1 VGRLFWKFFFSILL
15 AQVAATAAIG
25 GAVWLKARAV
35 AEARPSDIETGPP
48 AEMSIESAAATLA
61 FGGTG
66 GLRQLLEN
74 MPRHR
79 VYAVG
84 DDGKELLGRITSP
97 NMLSEAQ
104 KMLASPDPRGVRQVT
119 APDGQRY
126 LLFLPSR
133 RHQGGLDAPDSR
145 TLLAGSGIP
154 GLDPRA
160 FRRQEARPPLPPP
173 HGAPGHPYDAGHAS
187 AVGAVAPNAPELPS
201 RTDARDSGSGP
212 VGDARLEAGTGRRP
226 GTGAQSVGHAGR
238 GPRADVRSGT
248 DAGAGHSGGA
258 ASGAGVGAGPGQG
271 PGPGPGVGPGP
282 EPGRGEP
289 GGPPPRFRP
298 LTPFVPIGAAVL
310 ASLLFAALLAW
321 YFARPIR
328 ELRQAFDAAASG
340 DLAPRFTAKPRAGGD
355 ELTTLGRDFDRMTGR
370 LRALLDGQKNLLHDV
385 SHELRSPLARLQ
397 AAIGLAHQQ
406 PEKTAAS
413 MERIERESVRMDKLV
428 GELLTLSRLEAGAFD
443 APKQEFSIGELLDDI
458 LQDAKFEAAT
468 NGREVQ
474 FSSTADAQVNGQPE
488 LLARAI
494 ENVVRNAIK
503 HSPAGGKVEVE
514 TALDAR
520 FIRIRVMD
528 NGPGVAQEDLGKI
541 FQPFYRSSNT
551 EKDVDGHGLGLAIA
565 QQVVQQHGGRIAA
578 ANRTGGGLCVELSL
592 PLTSG

>member
-1 VGRLFWKFFFSILL
+1 MGRLFWKFFFSILL

-25 GAVWLKARAV
+25 GAVWLKARAA

-61 FGGTG
+61 FGGTD

-84 DDGKELLGRITSP
+84 DDGKELLGRIASP
-97 NMLSEAQ
+97 HMLSEAQ
-104 KMLASPDPRGVRQVT
+104 KMLAGPDPRGVRQVT
-119 APDGQRY
+119 APNGQRF

-133 RHQGGLDAPDSR
+133 RHQGVLDAPDSR
-145 TLLAGSGIP
+145 ALLAGSGIP

-160 FRRQEARPPLPPP
+160 FRRQEGFPAAPPP
-173 HGAPGHPYDAGHAS
+173 AGPAD
-187 AVGAVAPNAPELPS
+187 
-201 RTDARDSGSGP
+201 T
-212 VGDARLEAGTGRRP
+212 GDASHARRM
-226 GTGAQSVGHAGR
+226 
-238 GPRADVRSGT
+238 
-248 DAGAGHSGGA
+248 GA
-258 ASGAGVGAGPGQG
+258 A
-271 PGPGPGVGPGP
+271 PGPG
-282 EPGRGEP
+282 PGRGEP

-298 LTPFVPIGAAVL
+298 LTPFIPIGAAVL

-328 ELRQAFDAAASG
+328 ALRQAFDAAASG

-406 PEKTAAS
+406 PEKAAAS

-428 GELLTLSRLEAGAFD
+428 GELLTLSRLEAGAMD
-443 APKQEFSIGELLDDI
+443 APSQDFSIGELLDDI
-458 LQDAKFEAAT
+458 VLDAQFEAASK
-468 NGREVQ
+468 GREVV
-474 FSSTADAQVNGQPE
+474 FNSTADAQLNGQPE

-503 HSPAGGKVEVE
+503 HSPAGGTVEVE
-514 TALDAR
+514 AALDASA
-520 FIRIRVMD
+520 IRIRVMD
-528 NGPGVAQEDLGKI
+528 SGPGVAQEDLGRI

-578 ANRTGGGLCVELSL
+578 ANRSGGGLCVELSL
-592 PLTSG
+592 PLVNS

>member
-1 VGRLFWKFFFSILL
+1 MGRLFWKFFFSILL
-15 AQVAATAAIG
+15 AQVAATAGIG
-25 GAVWLKARAV
+25 GAVWLKQRAA
-35 AEARPSDIETGPP
+35 AEARPSDLEIGPP
-48 AEMSIESAAATLA
+48 AEIAIESAAATLA
-61 FGGTG
+61 FGGTD

-97 NMLSEAQ
+97 AMLSEAQ
-104 KMLASPDPRGVRQVT
+104 KMLASADPRGVRLVT
-119 APDGQRY
+119 GPSGQRY

-133 RHQGGLDAPDSR
+133 RHTGGLDAPDSR
-145 TLLAGSGIP
+145 SLLAGSGIP

-160 FRRQEARPPLPPP
+160 FRRDDFKRPVAPPP
-173 HGAPGHPYDAGHAS
+173 DGDGPGSYGRLTRAPGASAAAAPAAGAPGT
-187 AVGAVAPNAPELPS
+187 APA
-201 RTDARDSGSGP
+201 
-212 VGDARLEAGTGRRP
+212 
-226 GTGAQSVGHAGR
+226 
-238 GPRADVRSGT
+238 
-248 DAGAGHSGGA
+248 
-258 ASGAGVGAGPGQG
+258 AGPFAG
-271 PGPGPGVGPGP
+271 PGPGPGPG
-282 EPGRGEP
+282 PGRGEP
-289 GGPPPRFRP
+289 GGPPPRFHP

-328 ELRQAFDAAASG
+328 ALRQAFDAASSG
-340 DLAPRFTAKPRAGGD
+340 DLAPRFTGQQRRGAD

-406 PEKTAAS
+406 PEKAAAS

-428 GELLTLSRLEAGAFD
+428 GELLTLSRLEAGAID
-443 APKQEFSIGELLDDI
+443 APQQEFSIGELLDDI
-458 LQDAKFEAAT
+458 MQDARFEAAT
-468 NGREVQ
+468 NDRQMAFTSG
-474 FSSTADAQVNGQPE
+474 ADAKLTGQPE

-503 HSPAGGKVEVE
+503 HSPAGGMVEVE
-514 TALDAR
+514 TALDPR

-528 NGPGVAQEDLGKI
+528 SGPGVEQEDLGKI
-541 FQPFYRSSNT
+541 FQPFYRSSST
-551 EKDVDGHGLGLAIA
+551 AKDVDGHGLGLAIA

-578 ANRTGGGLCVELSL
+578 ANRAGGGLCVELAL
-592 PLTSG
+592 PLNGN

>member
-1 VGRLFWKFFFSILL
+1 MGRLFWKFFFSILL

-25 GAVWLKARAV
+25 GAVWLKARAA

-61 FGGTG
+61 FGGTD

-84 DDGKELLGRITSP
+84 DDGKELLGRITTPS
-97 NMLSEAQ
+97 MLSEAQ

-133 RHQGGLDAPDSR
+133 RHQGALDAPDSR

-160 FRRQEARPPLPPP
+160 FRRQDSRRPSGPPP
-173 HGAPGHPYDAGHAS
+173 EGPRNARAPAETQHPEPPPGAEPGPW
-187 AVGAVAPNAPELPS
+187 
-201 RTDARDSGSGP
+201 
-212 VGDARLEAGTGRRP
+212 P
-226 GTGAQSVGHAGR
+226 GTGAGLVAGQ
-238 GPRADVRSGT
+238 GPVPATGP
-248 DAGAGHSGGA
+248 
-258 ASGAGVGAGPGQG
+258 GAGPGA
-271 PGPGPGVGPGP
+271 
-282 EPGRGEP
+282 EPGRGDP

-298 LTPFVPIGAAVL
+298 LTPFIPIGAAVL

-328 ELRQAFDAAASG
+328 ALRQAFDAAASG
-340 DLAPRFTAKPRAGGD
+340 DLSPRFTAKPRAGGD
-355 ELTTLGRDFDRMTGR
+355 ELTTLGRDFDRMTSR
-370 LRALLDGQKNLLHDV
+370 LRSLLDGQKNLLHDV

-406 PEKTAAS
+406 PEKAAAS

-458 LQDAKFEAAT
+458 LQDAQFEAAS
-468 NGREVQ
+468 NGRAVQ
-474 FSSTADAQVNGQPE
+474 FSSTADAQLTGQPE

-528 NGPGVAQEDLGKI
+528 SGPGVAQEDLGKI

-578 ANRTGGGLCVELSL
+578 ANRSGGGLCVELSL
-592 PLTSG
+592 PLLNA

>member
-25 GAVWLKARAV
+25 GAVWLKARAS
-35 AEARPSDIETGPP
+35 AEARPADLETGPP
-48 AEMSIESAAATLA
+48 AELAIESAAATLA
-61 FGGTG
+61 FGGTD

-79 VYAVG
+79 VYAIG
-84 DDGKELLGRITSP
+84 DDGKELLGRIATP
-97 NMLSEAQ
+97 GMLSEAH
-104 KMLASPDPRGVRQVT
+104 KVLASADPRGVRTVT
-119 APDGQRY
+119 SSDGQRY
-126 LLFLPSR
+126 MLFLPSR
-133 RHQGGLDAPDSR
+133 RHLGELEAPDSR
-145 TLLAGSGIP
+145 ALLAGSGIP

-160 FRRQEARPPLPPP
+160 YRHPEFRRPPP
-173 HGAPGHPYDAGHAS
+173 PASPADTRREAVPSAGA
-187 AVGAVAPNAPELPS
+187 AVDPQRLAP
-201 RTDARDSGSGP
+201 
-212 VGDARLEAGTGRRP
+212 
-226 GTGAQSVGHAGR
+226 
-238 GPRADVRSGT
+238 PRASTTPGPQRLDT
-248 DAGAGHSGGA
+248 PP
-258 ASGAGVGAGPGQG
+258 AGPESAAG
-271 PGPGPGVGPGP
+271 PGPG
-282 EPGRGEP
+282 PGRGEP

-298 LTPFVPIGAAVL
+298 LTPFIPIGAAVL

-328 ELRQAFDAAASG
+328 ALRQAFDAAASG
-340 DLAPRFTAKPRAGGD
+340 DLAPRFPAKPRAGGD
-355 ELTTLGRDFDRMTGR
+355 ELTTLGRDFDRMTAR

-406 PEKTAAS
+406 PDKAAAS

-443 APKQEFSIGELLDDI
+443 APKQEFSIGELLDEI
-458 LQDAKFEAAT
+458 LHDAQFEAAS
-468 NGREVQ
+468 NGREV
-474 FSSTADAQVNGQPE
+474 SYTGNADAQFTGQPE

-503 HSPAGGKVEVE
+503 HSPPGGKVEVE
-514 TALDAR
+514 STCDAR

-528 NGPGVAQEDLGKI
+528 SGPGVAQEDLGKI
-541 FQPFYRSSNT
+541 FQPFYRGIST

-565 QQVVQQHGGRIAA
+565 QQVVQQHEGRIAA
-578 ANRTGGGLCVELSL
+578 ANRAGGGLCVELSL
-592 PLTSG
+592 PLAGA

>member
-25 GAVWLKARAV
+25 GAVWLKARAA
-35 AEARPSDIETGPP
+35 AEARPSDLETGPP
-48 AEMSIESAAATLA
+48 ADMAIESAAATLA
-61 FGGTG
+61 FGGTD

-84 DDGKELLGRITSP
+84 EDGKELLGRITTP
-97 NMLSEAQ
+97 GMLTEAQ
-104 KMLASPDPRGVRQVT
+104 KMLSSADPHGVRNVT
-119 APDGQRY
+119 SPNGQRY
-126 LLFLPSR
+126 MLFLPSR
-133 RHQGGLDAPDSR
+133 RHLGELEGPDSR
-145 TLLAGSGIP
+145 ALLAGSGIP

-160 FRRQEARPPLPPP
+160 FRRQDFHRPPPSGGMPAGPVRDASNTPGAHGPVPVPATKEHQADGQRPAEPPP
-173 HGAPGHPYDAGHAS
+173 AGSPAI
-187 AVGAVAPNAPELPS
+187 GTPPE
-201 RTDARDSGSGP
+201 A
-212 VGDARLEAGTGRRP
+212 
-226 GTGAQSVGHAGR
+226 
-238 GPRADVRSGT
+238 
-248 DAGAGHSGGA
+248 
-258 ASGAGVGAGPGQG
+258 G
-271 PGPGPGVGPGP
+271 PGPGPGPG
-282 EPGRGEP
+282 PGRGEG

-298 LTPFVPIGAAVL
+298 LTPFIPIGAAVL

-328 ELRQAFDAAASG
+328 ELRQAFDAAAGG
-340 DLAPRFTAKPRAGGD
+340 DLAPRFNAQPRADGD
-355 ELTTLGRDFDRMTGR
+355 ELSTLGRDFDRMTAR

-406 PEKTAAS
+406 PEKIPAS

-443 APKQEFSIGELLDDI
+443 APKQEFSLGELLDDI

-468 NGREVQ
+468 NGREVA
-474 FSSTADAQVNGQPE
+474 FTGNADAQLTGQPE

-503 HSPAGGKVEVE
+503 HSPPAGKVEVE
-514 TALDAR
+514 SSRDTR
-520 FIRIRVMD
+520 YIRIRVMD
-528 NGPGVAQEDLGKI
+528 NGPGVVQEDLGKI
-541 FQPFYRSSNT
+541 FQPFYRGSST

-578 ANRTGGGLCVELSL
+578 ANRAGGGLCVELSL
-592 PLTSG
+592 PLAET

>member
-1 VGRLFWKFFFSILL
+1 MGRLFWKFFFSILL

-25 GAVWLKARAV
+25 GAVWLKARAA

-48 AEMSIESAAATLA
+48 AEISIESAAATLA

-84 DDGKELLGRITSP
+84 DDGKELLGRITTP
-97 NMLSEAQ
+97 GMLSEAQ
-104 KMLASPDPRGVRQVT
+104 KRLASPDPRGVRQVT
-119 APDGQRY
+119 APNGQRY

-133 RHQGGLDAPDSR
+133 RHQGRLDAPDSR
-145 TLLAGSGIP
+145 NLLAGSGIP

-160 FRRQEARPPLPPP
+160 FRHPDNRHADSRPAAPPP
-173 HGAPGHPYDAGHAS
+173 G
-187 AVGAVAPNAPELPS
+187 
-201 RTDARDSGSGP
+201 
-212 VGDARLEAGTGRRP
+212 
-226 GTGAQSVGHAGR
+226 
-238 GPRADVRSGT
+238 ADVRTG
-248 DAGAGHSGGA
+248 AGAHGGGPA
-258 ASGAGVGAGPGQG
+258 PGPGQRQDPGAGPG
-271 PGPGPGVGPGP
+271 PD
-282 EPGRGEP
+282 PGRGAS

-298 LTPFVPIGAAVL
+298 LTPFIPIGAAVL

-328 ELRQAFDAAASG
+328 ALRQAFDAAANG

-355 ELTTLGRDFDRMTGR
+355 ELTSLGRDFDRMTGR

-406 PEKTAAS
+406 PEKAAAS

-458 LQDAKFEAAT
+458 LQDASFEAAT
-468 NGREVQ
+468 NGREMAIEC
-474 FSSTADAQVNGQPE
+474 SADAQLNGQPE

-494 ENVVRNAIK
+494 ENVIRNAIK

-514 TALDAR
+514 TARDTR

-528 NGPGVAQEDLGKI
+528 SGPGVAQEDLGKI
-541 FQPFYRSSNT
+541 FQPFYRSSST

-578 ANRTGGGLCVELSL
+578 ANRCGGGLCVELSL
-592 PLTSG
+592 PLANA

>member
-1 VGRLFWKFFFSILL
+1 MGRLFWKFFFSILL

-25 GAVWLKARAV
+25 GAVWLKARAA

-61 FGGTG
+61 FGGTD

-84 DDGKELLGRITSP
+84 DDGQELLGRITSP
-97 NMLSEAQ
+97 HMLSEAQ

-119 APDGQRY
+119 APNGRRY

-133 RHQGGLDAPDSR
+133 RHQGALDAPDSR
-145 TLLAGSGIP
+145 ALLAGSGIP

-160 FRRQEARPPLPPP
+160 FRSQEARPPLPPP
-173 HGAPGHPYDAGHAS
+173 PGDPAN
-187 AVGAVAPNAPELPS
+187 P
-201 RTDARDSGSGP
+201 
-212 VGDARLEAGTGRRP
+212 
-226 GTGAQSVGHAGR
+226 
-238 GPRADVRSGT
+238 
-248 DAGAGHSGGA
+248 AGA
-258 ASGAGVGAGPGQG
+258 
-271 PGPGPGVGPGP
+271 GPGP
-282 EPGRGEP
+282 EPGRGER

-340 DLAPRFTAKPRAGGD
+340 DLAPRFTAKARAGGD

-406 PEKTAAS
+406 PEKAAAS

-458 LQDAKFEAAT
+458 VQDAKFEAAS

-474 FSSTADAQVNGQPE
+474 FSSSADGQVNGQPE

-494 ENVVRNAIK
+494 ENVIRNAIK
-503 HSPAGGKVEVE
+503 HSPAGGKIEVE

-520 FIRIRVMD
+520 FIRIHVMD
-528 NGPGVAQEDLGKI
+528 NGPGVAQEDLGRI

-592 PLTSG
+592 PLMSA

>member
-1 VGRLFWKFFFSILL
+1 MGRLFWKFFFSILL
-15 AQVAATAAIG
+15 AQIAATAAIG
-25 GAVWLKARAV
+25 GAVWLKSRNEMA
-35 AEARPSDIETGPP
+35 ARPSDLETGPP
-48 AEMSIESAAATLA
+48 AELAIESAAATLA
-61 FGGTG
+61 YGGTE

-79 VYAVG
+79 VFAVG
-84 DDGKELLGRITSP
+84 DDGKELLGRIISP
-97 NMLSEAQ
+97 NVLSEAQ
-104 KMLASPDPRGVRQVT
+104 KMLASADPRGVRQVSSH
-119 APDGQRY
+119 DGKRY

-133 RHQGGLDAPDSR
+133 RLQGGLDVPDSR
-145 TLLAGSGIP
+145 AMLAGSGIP

-160 FRRQEARPPLPPP
+160 YRRQEFRRPEAPPATGAPAGDAARPPDTPPAPAAAQGAGGVPPGPPP
-173 HGAPGHPYDAGHAS
+173 APGF
-187 AVGAVAPNAPELPS
+187 
-201 RTDARDSGSGP
+201 
-212 VGDARLEAGTGRRP
+212 
-226 GTGAQSVGHAGR
+226 
-238 GPRADVRSGT
+238 
-248 DAGAGHSGGA
+248 
-258 ASGAGVGAGPGQG
+258 GPGL
-271 PGPGPGVGPGP
+271 
-282 EPGRGEP
+282 GRGEPGGP

-298 LTPFVPIGAAVL
+298 LTPFIPIAAAVL

-328 ELRQAFDAAASG
+328 ALRQAFDAAASG
-340 DLAPRFTAKPRAGGD
+340 DLAPRFNGKPRAGGD

-406 PEKTAAS
+406 PDKTAAS

-443 APKQEFSIGELLDDI
+443 APQQEFSIGELLDDI
-458 LQDAKFEAAT
+458 LQDAQFEAASH
-468 NGREVQ
+468 GRQVRV
-474 FSSTADAQVNGQPE
+474 TATTDAQLKGQPE

-503 HSPAGGKVEVE
+503 HSPEGGKVEVE
-514 TALDAR
+514 SALDGR
-520 FIRIRVMD
+520 YIRLKVAD
-528 NGPGVAQEDLGKI
+528 SGPGVAQEDLGKI
-541 FQPFYRSSNT
+541 FEPFYRSNHT

-578 ANRTGGGLCVELSL
+578 ANRSGGGLCVELAL
-592 PLTSG
+592 PVLRP

>member
-1 VGRLFWKFFFSILL
+1 MGRLFWKFFFSILL

-25 GAVWLKARAV
+25 GAVWLKARAA
-35 AEARPSDIETGPP
+35 AEVRPSDIETGPP

-61 FGGTG
+61 FGGTD

-119 APDGQRY
+119 APNGQRY

-133 RHQGGLDAPDSR
+133 RHQGALDAPDSR
-145 TLLAGSGIP
+145 ALLAGSGIP

-160 FRRQEARPPLPPP
+160 FRRPEARPPPPP
-173 HGAPGHPYDAGHAS
+173 PG
-187 AVGAVAPNAPELPS
+187 
-201 RTDARDSGSGP
+201 
-212 VGDARLEAGTGRRP
+212 P
-226 GTGAQSVGHAGR
+226 G
-238 GPRADVRSGT
+238 
-248 DAGAGHSGGA
+248 DAGAA
-258 ASGAGVGAGPGQG
+258 AGPA
-271 PGPGPGVGPGP
+271 PG
-282 EPGRGEP
+282 PGRGEP

-298 LTPFVPIGAAVL
+298 LTPFIPIGAAVL

-328 ELRQAFDAAASG
+328 ALRQAFDAAANG

-443 APKQEFSIGELLDDI
+443 APKQEFSIGELLDEI
-458 LQDAKFEAAT
+458 LQDAKFEAASK
-468 NGREVQ
+468 GREVV
-474 FSSTADAQVNGQPE
+474 FSSTADAQLNGQPE

-503 HSPAGGKVEVE
+503 HSPAGGKVDVE
-514 TALDAR
+514 AALEAR
-520 FIRIRVMD
+520 CIRIRVMD
-528 NGPGVAQEDLGKI
+528 SGPGVAQEDLGKI

-565 QQVVQQHGGRIAA
+565 QHVVQQHGGRIAA
-578 ANRTGGGLCVELSL
+578 ANRTGGGLCVELAL
-592 PLTSG
+592 PLVKT

>member
-1 VGRLFWKFFFSILL
+1 MGRLFWKFFFSILL
-15 AQVAATAAIG
+15 AQIAATAAIG
-25 GAVWLKARAV
+25 GAVWLKSRSDAA
-35 AEARPSDIETGPP
+35 ARPSDLETGPP
-48 AEMSIESAAATLA
+48 AEMAIESAAATLA
-61 FGGTG
+61 FGGAD

-79 VYAVG
+79 VFAVG
-84 DDGKELLGRITSP
+84 DDGKELLGRIISP

-104 KMLASPDPRGVRQVT
+104 KMLASANPRGVRQVT
-119 APDGQRY
+119 SHDGKRY

-133 RHQGGLDAPDSR
+133 RLQGGLEMPDSR
-145 TLLAGSGIP
+145 VLLAGSGIP

-160 FRRQEARPPLPPP
+160 SRRHEFQR
-173 HGAPGHPYDAGHAS
+173 
-187 AVGAVAPNAPELPS
+187 
-201 RTDARDSGSGP
+201 
-212 VGDARLEAGTGRRP
+212 
-226 GTGAQSVGHAGR
+226 
-238 GPRADVRSGT
+238 
-248 DAGAGHSGGA
+248 
-258 ASGAGVGAGPGQG
+258 
-271 PGPGPGVGPGP
+271 P
-282 EPGRGEP
+282 EPPAAPTAAAQAPDAVPRLGP

-328 ELRQAFDAAASG
+328 ALRQAFDAAASG
-340 DLAPRFTAKPRAGGD
+340 DLAPRFSAKARAGGD

-406 PEKTAAS
+406 PDKAAAS

-443 APKQEFSIGELLDDI
+443 APRQEFSLGELLDEV
-458 LQDAKFEAAT
+458 LHDARFEAAS
-468 NGREVQ
+468 NGRHVAA
-474 FSSTADAQVNGQPE
+474 SAVDDARLSGQPE

-503 HSPAGGKVEVE
+503 HSPQGGKVEVE
-514 TALDAR
+514 SKLEGHT
-520 FIRIRVMD
+520 IRLRVMD
-528 NGPGVAQEDLGKI
+528 NGPGVAPEDLGKI
-541 FQPFYRSSNT
+541 FQPFYRSNHTGS
-551 EKDVDGHGLGLAIA
+551 DVDGHGLGLAIA

-578 ANRTGGGLCVELSL
+578 ANRAGGGLCVELTL
-592 PLTSG
+592 PVLPA

>member
-1 VGRLFWKFFFSILL
+1 MGRLFWKFFFSILL

-25 GAVWLKARAV
+25 GAVWLKARAA

-61 FGGTG
+61 FGGTD

-84 DDGKELLGRITSP
+84 DDGKELLGRITTPS
-97 NMLSEAQ
+97 MLSEAQ
-104 KMLASPDPRGVRQVT
+104 KMLVSPDPRGVRQVT

-133 RHQGGLDAPDSR
+133 RHQGTLDAPDSR
-145 TLLAGSGIP
+145 VLLAGSGIP

-160 FRRQEARPPLPPP
+160 FRRPDNRRPSAPPP
-173 HGAPGHPYDAGHAS
+173 DGPAIPHAAGQQPPEPPPG
-187 AVGAVAPNAPELPS
+187 
-201 RTDARDSGSGP
+201 
-212 VGDARLEAGTGRRP
+212 
-226 GTGAQSVGHAGR
+226 
-238 GPRADVRSGT
+238 
-248 DAGAGHSGGA
+248 AGAGA
-258 ASGAGVGAGPGQG
+258 
-271 PGPGPGVGPGP
+271 
-282 EPGRGEP
+282 
-289 GGPPPRFRP
+289 PPPRFRP
-298 LTPFVPIGAAVL
+298 LTPFIPIGAAVL

-328 ELRQAFDAAASG
+328 ALRQAFDAAASG

-458 LQDAKFEAAT
+458 VQDAKFEAAT
-468 NGREVQ
+468 NGREVH
-474 FSSTADAQVNGQPE
+474 FSGTADAQLTGQPE

-592 PLTSG
+592 PLLSA

>member
-25 GAVWLKARAV
+25 GAVWLKARAA

-61 FGGTG
+61 FGGTD

-84 DDGKELLGRITSP
+84 DDGKELLGRIASP
-97 NMLSEAQ
+97 HMLSEAQ
-104 KMLASPDPRGVRQVT
+104 KMLAGPDPRGVRQVT
-119 APDGQRY
+119 APNGQRF

-133 RHQGGLDAPDSR
+133 RHQGVLDAPDSR
-145 TLLAGSGIP
+145 ALLAGSGIP

-160 FRRQEARPPLPPP
+160 FRRQEGFPAAPPP
-173 HGAPGHPYDAGHAS
+173 PGPAD
-187 AVGAVAPNAPELPS
+187 
-201 RTDARDSGSGP
+201 T
-212 VGDARLEAGTGRRP
+212 GDAPHARRM
-226 GTGAQSVGHAGR
+226 
-238 GPRADVRSGT
+238 
-248 DAGAGHSGGA
+248 GA
-258 ASGAGVGAGPGQG
+258 A
-271 PGPGPGVGPGP
+271 PGPG
-282 EPGRGEP
+282 PGRGEP

-298 LTPFVPIGAAVL
+298 LTPFIPIGAAVL

-328 ELRQAFDAAASG
+328 ALRQAFDAAASG

-397 AAIGLAHQQ
+397 AAIGLAYQQ
-406 PEKTAAS
+406 PEKAAAS

-428 GELLTLSRLEAGAFD
+428 GELLTLSRLEAGAVD
-443 APKQEFSIGELLDDI
+443 ATTQEFSIGELLDDI
-458 LQDAKFEAAT
+458 VQDAQFEAASK
-468 NGREVQ
+468 GREIV
-474 FSSTADAQVNGQPE
+474 FNSTADAQLNGQPE

-503 HSPAGGKVEVE
+503 HSPAGGTVEVE
-514 TALDAR
+514 AALDASA
-520 FIRIRVMD
+520 IRIRVMD
-528 NGPGVAQEDLGKI
+528 SGPGVTQEDLGRI

-578 ANRTGGGLCVELSL
+578 ANRSGGGLCVELSL
-592 PLTSG
+592 PLVNS

>member
-25 GAVWLKARAV
+25 GAIWLKSRA
-35 AEARPSDIETGPP
+35 ASEARPSDLETGPP
-48 AEMSIESAAATLA
+48 AEMSIEAAAATLA
-61 FGGTG
+61 FGGTD

-84 DDGKELLGRITSP
+84 EDGKELLGRVTAP
-97 NMLSEAQ
+97 GMLSEAQ
-104 KMLASPDPRGVRQVT
+104 KMLAGSDPRGVRNVT
-119 APDGQRY
+119 APDGKRY

-133 RHQGGLDAPDSR
+133 RHLGTLDATDSR
-145 TLLAGSGIP
+145 VLLAGSGIP

-160 FRRQEARPPLPPP
+160 YRGQDFRRPPPADARPPAPP
-173 HGAPGHPYDAGHAS
+173 G
-187 AVGAVAPNAPELPS
+187 E
-201 RTDARDSGSGP
+201 
-212 VGDARLEAGTGRRP
+212 
-226 GTGAQSVGHAGR
+226 
-238 GPRADVRSGT
+238 
-248 DAGAGHSGGA
+248 
-258 ASGAGVGAGPGQG
+258 AGPGL
-271 PGPGPGVGPGP
+271 
-282 EPGRGEP
+282 

-298 LTPFVPIGAAVL
+298 LTPFIPIGAAVL

-328 ELRQAFDAAASG
+328 ALRQAFDAAASG
-340 DLAPRFTAKPRAGGD
+340 DLAPRFSATRRAGGD
-355 ELTTLGRDFDRMTGR
+355 ELTTLGRDFDRMTAR
-370 LRALLDGQKNLLHDV
+370 LRTLLDGQKNLLHDV

-406 PEKTAAS
+406 PDKTAAS

-443 APKQEFSIGELLDDI
+443 APQQEFSIGELLDDI
-458 LQDAKFEAAT
+458 LKDARFEAAS
-468 NGREVQ
+468 NGREVL
-474 FSSTADAQVNGQPE
+474 FRGEADAQLRGQPE

-503 HSPAGGKVEVE
+503 HSPAGGKVEVD
-514 TALDAR
+514 TVLDAR
-520 FIRIRVMD
+520 YIRIRVMD
-528 NGPGVAQEDLGKI
+528 NGPGVAAEDLGKI
-541 FQPFYRSSNT
+541 FQPFYRGSGT
-551 EKDVDGHGLGLAIA
+551 GKDVGGHGLGLAIA

-578 ANRTGGGLCVELSL
+578 ANRTGGGLCVALAL
-592 PLTSG
+592 PLAGD

>member
-1 VGRLFWKFFFSILL
+1 MGRLFWKFFFSILL
-15 AQVAATAAIG
+15 AQIAATAAIG
-25 GAVWLKARAV
+25 GAVWLRSRAA

-48 AEMSIESAAATLA
+48 AELAIESAAATLA
-61 FGGTG
+61 FGGTD

-79 VYAVG
+79 VFAVG
-84 DDGKELLGRITSP
+84 DDGKELLGRVASP
-97 NMLSEAQ
+97 GMLADAQ
-104 KMLASPDPRGVRQVT
+104 KMLASADPRGVRHVS
-119 APDGQRY
+119 APDGKRF

-133 RHQGGLDAPDSR
+133 RHHGGMEMPDSR
-145 TLLAGSGIP
+145 ALLAGSGIP

-160 FRRQEARPPLPPP
+160 YRRPDNRPP
-173 HGAPGHPYDAGHAS
+173 
-187 AVGAVAPNAPELPS
+187 
-201 RTDARDSGSGP
+201 P
-212 VGDARLEAGTGRRP
+212 VP
-226 GTGAQSVGHAGR
+226 
-238 GPRADVRSGT
+238 
-248 DAGAGHSGGA
+248 AGAGSAAAGAPLDAGSA
-258 ASGAGVGAGPGQG
+258 ASAGAGGMPLPAPGAEFG
-271 PGPGPGVGPGP
+271 PGPG
-282 EPGRGEP
+282 RGGP

-328 ELRQAFDAAASG
+328 ALRQAFDAAASG
-340 DLAPRFTAKPRAGGD
+340 DLEPRFAGKPRAGGD
-355 ELTTLGRDFDRMTGR
+355 ELTTLGRDFDRMTAR
-370 LRALLDGQKNLLHDV
+370 LRALLEGQKNLLHDV

-406 PEKTAAS
+406 PEKAAAS

-443 APKQEFSIGELLDDI
+443 APQQQFSMGELLDEI
-458 LQDAKFEAAT
+458 LQDARFEAASV
-468 NGREVQ
+468 GREVNARLD
-474 FSSTADAQVNGQPE
+474 ADAQVNGQPE

-503 HSPAGGKVEVE
+503 HSPEGGRIEVE
-514 TALDAR
+514 SSLEGAYL
-520 FIRIRVMD
+520 RVRVLD

-541 FQPFYRSSNT
+541 FQPFYRSSGAAQ
-551 EKDVDGHGLGLAIA
+551 DVDGHGLGLAIA

-578 ANRTGGGLCVELSL
+578 ANRVGGGLCVELAL
-592 PLTSG
+592 PVLKT

>member
-25 GAVWLKARAV
+25 GAVWLKARAA

-61 FGGTG
+61 FGGTD

-84 DDGKELLGRITSP
+84 DDGKELLGRITTPS
-97 NMLSEAQ
+97 MLSEAQ

-119 APDGQRY
+119 ARDGQRY

-133 RHQGGLDAPDSR
+133 RHQGALDAPDSR

-160 FRRQEARPPLPPP
+160 FRRQDSRRPSALPPDGP
-173 HGAPGHPYDAGHAS
+173 GRVRAPAETQHPEPPPGAEPGP
-187 AVGAVAPNAPELPS
+187 
-201 RTDARDSGSGP
+201 
-212 VGDARLEAGTGRRP
+212 RP
-226 GTGAQSVGHAGR
+226 GTGAGPVAGQ
-238 GPRADVRSGT
+238 GPVPA
-248 DAGAGHSGGA
+248 
-258 ASGAGVGAGPGQG
+258 AGPGA
-271 PGPGPGVGPGP
+271 GPGP
-282 EPGRGEP
+282 EPGRGDP

-298 LTPFVPIGAAVL
+298 LTPFIPIGAAVL

-328 ELRQAFDAAASG
+328 ALRQAFDAAASG
-340 DLAPRFTAKPRAGGD
+340 DLSPRFTAKPRAGGD
-355 ELTTLGRDFDRMTGR
+355 ELTTLGRDFDRMTSR
-370 LRALLDGQKNLLHDV
+370 LRSLLDGQKNLLHDV

-406 PEKTAAS
+406 PEKAAAS

-458 LQDAKFEAAT
+458 LQDAQFEAAS
-468 NGREVQ
+468 NGRAVQ
-474 FSSTADAQVNGQPE
+474 FSSTADAQLTGQPE

-528 NGPGVAQEDLGKI
+528 SGPGVAQEDLGKI
-541 FQPFYRSSNT
+541 FQPFYRSSST

-578 ANRTGGGLCVELSL
+578 ANRSGGGLCVELSL
-592 PLTSG
+592 PLLNA

>member
-1 VGRLFWKFFFSILL
+1 MGRLFWKFFFSILL
-15 AQVAATAAIG
+15 AQLAATAGIG
-25 GAVWLKARAV
+25 GAIWLKTHAAV
-35 AEARPSDIETGPP
+35 EAQPSDLETGPP
-48 AEMSIESAAATLA
+48 AENAIESAAATLA
-61 FGGTG
+61 FGGTD

-104 KMLASPDPRGVRQVT
+104 KMLASADPRGVRQVT
-119 APDGQRY
+119 SPDGRRY

-133 RHQGGLDAPDSR
+133 RHQGGLGMPDSR
-145 TLLAGSGIP
+145 AILAGSGIP
-154 GLDPRA
+154 GLDPRPY
-160 FRRQEARPPLPPP
+160 RRQDSRWAAPPP
-173 HGAPGHPYDAGHAS
+173 PPEPDGTQPATHGAGTPGSQRSPAGLAPGAS
-187 AVGAVAPNAPELPS
+187 VA
-201 RTDARDSGSGP
+201 
-212 VGDARLEAGTGRRP
+212 
-226 GTGAQSVGHAGR
+226 TGALAGST
-238 GPRADVRSGT
+238 P
-248 DAGAGHSGGA
+248 
-258 ASGAGVGAGPGQG
+258 GAGPGAGPGASPDGG
-271 PGPGPGVGPGP
+271 PGPGPGPGAGPG
-282 EPGRGEP
+282 PGRGEP

-298 LTPFVPIGAAVL
+298 LTPFIPIGAAVL

-328 ELRQAFDAAASG
+328 ALRQAFDAAASG
-340 DLAPRFTAKPRAGGD
+340 DLAPRFAAKARAGGD
-355 ELTTLGRDFDRMTGR
+355 ELTTLGRDFDRMTAR

-406 PEKTAAS
+406 PDKVGAS

-443 APKQEFSIGELLDDI
+443 APRQEFSIGEVLDEI
-458 LQDAKFEAAT
+458 VHDAQFEAAS
-468 NGREVQ
+468 NGREVR
-474 FSSTADAQVNGQPE
+474 FTGEADAQLSGQPE

-503 HSPAGGKVEVE
+503 HSPPGGLVEVE
-514 TALDAR
+514 TARDAH

-528 NGPGVAQEDLGKI
+528 TGPGVAQEELGKI
-541 FQPFYRSSNT
+541 FQPFFRSSST
-551 EKDVDGHGLGLAIA
+551 EKNVDGHGLGLAIA

-578 ANRTGGGLCVELSL
+578 ANRAGGGLCVELAL
-592 PLTSG
+592 PLIRT

>member
-25 GAVWLKARAV
+25 GAVWLKARAA
-35 AEARPSDIETGPP
+35 AEARPTDLETGPP
-48 AEMSIESAAATLA
+48 AEMAIESAAATLA
-61 FGGTG
+61 FGGTD

-84 DDGKELLGRITSP
+84 DDGKELLGRIATP
-97 NMLSEAQ
+97 AMLSEAH
-104 KMLASPDPRGVRQVT
+104 KVLSSADPRGVRTVT
-119 APDGQRY
+119 AGDGQRY
-126 LLFLPSR
+126 MLFLPSR
-133 RHQGGLDAPDSR
+133 RHLGELEAPDSR
-145 TLLAGSGIP
+145 PLLAGSGIP

-160 FRRQEARPPLPPP
+160 FRSPEFRRPPPP
-173 HGAPGHPYDAGHAS
+173 A
-187 AVGAVAPNAPELPS
+187 
-201 RTDARDSGSGP
+201 GSGP
-212 VGDARLEAGTGRRP
+212 GATPEA
-226 GTGAQSVGHAGR
+226 
-238 GPRADVRSGT
+238 
-248 DAGAGHSGGA
+248 
-258 ASGAGVGAGPGQG
+258 G
-271 PGPGPGVGPGP
+271 PGPG
-282 EPGRGEP
+282 RGQP
-289 GGPPPRFRP
+289 AGPPPRFRP
-298 LTPFVPIGAAVL
+298 LTPFIPIGAAVL

-328 ELRQAFDAAASG
+328 ALRQAFDAAAGG
-340 DLAPRFTAKPRAGGD
+340 DLAPRFPAKPRAGGD
-355 ELTTLGRDFDRMTGR
+355 ELTTLGRDFDRMTAR

-406 PEKTAAS
+406 PEKAAAS

-443 APKQEFSIGELLDDI
+443 GPKQEFSLGELLDEI
-458 LQDAKFEAAT
+458 LHDAQFEAAT
-468 NGREVQ
+468 NSREVS
-474 FSSTADAQVNGQPE
+474 FTSNADVQLSGQPE

-514 TALDAR
+514 STGDAR
-520 FIRIRVMD
+520 FVRIRVMD
-528 NGPGVAQEDLGKI
+528 SGPGVAQEDLGRI
-541 FQPFYRSSNT
+541 FQPFYRGSST

-578 ANRTGGGLCVELSL
+578 ANRAGGGLCVELAL
-592 PLTSG
+592 PLAGA

>member
-1 VGRLFWKFFFSILL
+1 VGRLFWKFFLSILL

-25 GAVWLKARAV
+25 GAVWLKARAA
-35 AEARPSDIETGPP
+35 AETRPSDIETGPP

-61 FGGTG
+61 YGGTD

-84 DDGKELLGRITSP
+84 EDGKELLGRITTP
-97 NMLSEAQ
+97 GMLSEAQ
-104 KMLASPDPRGVRQVT
+104 KMLASADPRGVRNVT
-119 APDGQRY
+119 SPDGQRY
-126 LLFLPSR
+126 TLFLPSR
-133 RHQGGLDAPDSR
+133 RHLGELEGPDSR
-145 TLLAGSGIP
+145 ALLAGSGIP

-160 FRRQEARPPLPPP
+160 FRRQDFRRPPPPA
-173 HGAPGHPYDAGHAS
+173 GAPDGPHPAAGGL
-187 AVGAVAPNAPELPS
+187 V
-201 RTDARDSGSGP
+201 SGP
-212 VGDARLEAGTGRRP
+212 P
-226 GTGAQSVGHAGR
+226 
-238 GPRADVRSGT
+238 
-248 DAGAGHSGGA
+248 
-258 ASGAGVGAGPGQG
+258 GPGGLPEAG
-271 PGPGPGVGPGP
+271 PGPG
-282 EPGRGEP
+282 RSDP

-328 ELRQAFDAAASG
+328 ALRQAFDAAASG
-340 DLAPRFTAKPRAGGD
+340 DLAPRFDGRPRAGGD
-355 ELTTLGRDFDRMTGR
+355 ELTTLGRDFDRMTAR

-406 PEKTAAS
+406 PDKAAAS

-443 APKQEFSIGELLDDI
+443 APQQEFSIGELLEDI
-458 LQDAKFEAAT
+458 LQDARFEAAT
-468 NGREVQ
+468 NGREVA
-474 FSSTADAQVNGQPE
+474 FSGGADAQLTGQPE

-503 HSPAGGKVEVE
+503 HSPAGGRVEVE
-514 TALDAR
+514 IVRDAR
-520 FIRIRVMD
+520 YMRIRVMD
-528 NGPGVAQEDLGKI
+528 NGPGIAQEDLGKI
-541 FQPFYRSSNT
+541 FQPFYRGSST

-578 ANRTGGGLCVELSL
+578 ANRAGGGLCVELAL
-592 PLTSG
+592 PVTEA

>member
-1 VGRLFWKFFFSILL
+1 MGRLFWKFFFSILL

-25 GAVWLKARAV
+25 GAVWLRSRAA

-48 AEMSIESAAATLA
+48 AEMAIESAAATLV
-61 FGGTG
+61 FGGTD

-79 VYAVG
+79 VFAAG

-97 NMLSEAQ
+97 AMLAEAQ
-104 KMLASPDPRGVRQVT
+104 KMLSSSNPRGVRHVS
-119 APDGQRY
+119 APDGQRFM
-126 LLFLPSR
+126 LFLPSR
-133 RHQGGLDAPDSR
+133 RHQGGLDIPDSR
-145 TLLAGSGIP
+145 ALLAGSGIP

-160 FRRQEARPPLPPP
+160 YRRQEIRPPAPEMGGQYSQQTAAMPPP
-173 HGAPGHPYDAGHAS
+173 
-187 AVGAVAPNAPELPS
+187 E
-201 RTDARDSGSGP
+201 
-212 VGDARLEAGTGRRP
+212 
-226 GTGAQSVGHAGR
+226 
-238 GPRADVRSGT
+238 
-248 DAGAGHSGGA
+248 
-258 ASGAGVGAGPGQG
+258 
-271 PGPGPGVGPGP
+271 PGPGPEFRPGP
-282 EPGRGEP
+282 ERSERGGP

-298 LTPFVPIGAAVL
+298 LTPFIPIAAAIL

-328 ELRQAFDAAASG
+328 ALRQAFDAAASG
-340 DLAPRFTAKPRAGGD
+340 DLEPRFNGKPRAGGD
-355 ELTTLGRDFDRMTGR
+355 ELTTLGRDFDRMTAR

-406 PEKTAAS
+406 PEKAAAS

-443 APKQEFSIGELLDDI
+443 APQQEFSLGELLEDI
-458 LQDAKFEAAT
+458 LQDARFEGASV
-468 NGREVQ
+468 GREVE
-474 FSSTADAQVNGQPE
+474 ARLAGDARMMGQPE

-503 HSPAGGKVEVE
+503 HSPEGGKVEVE
-514 TALDAR
+514 SAQDGAFLRVRVLDS
-520 FIRIRVMD
+520 
-528 NGPGVAQEDLGKI
+528 GPGVAQEDLGKI
-541 FQPFYRSSNT
+541 FQPFYRSINAA
-551 EKDVDGHGLGLAIA
+551 KDVDGHGLGLAIA

-578 ANRTGGGLCVELSL
+578 ANRTGGGLCVELTL
-592 PLTSG
+592 PVLKP

>member
-1 VGRLFWKFFFSILL
+1 MGRLFWKFFFSILL
-15 AQVAATAAIG
+15 AQIAATAAIG
-25 GAVWLKARAV
+25 GAVWLKARA
-35 AEARPSDIETGPP
+35 ASETRPSDLETGPP
-48 AEMSIESAAATLA
+48 ADMSIESAAATLA
-61 FGGTG
+61 YGGTD

-84 DDGKELLGRITSP
+84 EDGKELLGRITTP
-97 NMLSEAQ
+97 GMLSEAQ
-104 KMLASPDPRGVRQVT
+104 KMLASSDPHGVRNVT
-119 APDGQRY
+119 APDGKRY
-126 LLFLPSR
+126 MLFLPSR
-133 RHQGGLDAPDSR
+133 RHLGVLDAPDSR
-145 TLLAGSGIP
+145 VLLAGSGIP

-160 FRRQEARPPLPPP
+160 YRGANTRPPAPP
-173 HGAPGHPYDAGHAS
+173 ADAG
-187 AVGAVAPNAPELPS
+187 P
-201 RTDARDSGSGP
+201 
-212 VGDARLEAGTGRRP
+212 
-226 GTGAQSVGHAGR
+226 
-238 GPRADVRSGT
+238 
-248 DAGAGHSGGA
+248 A
-258 ASGAGVGAGPGQG
+258 AG
-271 PGPGPGVGPGP
+271 PGPG
-282 EPGRGEP
+282 PGRGEP

-298 LTPFVPIGAAVL
+298 LTPFIPIAAAVL

-328 ELRQAFDAAASG
+328 ALRQAFDAAASG
-340 DLAPRFTAKPRAGGD
+340 NLAPRFPAKPRAGGD
-355 ELTTLGRDFDRMTGR
+355 ELTTLGRDFDRMTAR

-443 APKQEFSIGELLDDI
+443 APRQEFSIGELLDDI
-458 LQDAKFEAAT
+458 LLDAKFEAAS
-468 NGREVQ
+468 NGREVT
-474 FSSTADAQVNGQPE
+474 FSGDADAQLNGQPE

-503 HSPAGGKVEVE
+503 HSPPGGKIEVD
-514 TALDAR
+514 TVLDTR

-528 NGPGVAQEDLGKI
+528 NGPGIAPEDLGKI
-541 FQPFYRSSNT
+541 FQPFYRGSSS

-578 ANRTGGGLCVELSL
+578 ANRTGGGLCVALAL
-592 PLTSG
+592 PLAGA

>member
-1 VGRLFWKFFFSILL
+1 MGRLFWKFFFSILL

-25 GAVWLKARAV
+25 GAIWLKARAA

-61 FGGTG
+61 FGGTE

-84 DDGKELLGRITSP
+84 DDGKELLGRITTP

-119 APDGQRY
+119 APNGQRY

-133 RHQGGLDAPDSR
+133 RHHGMLDAPDSR
-145 TLLAGSGIP
+145 ALLAGSGIP

-160 FRRQEARPPLPPP
+160 FRRQEHRRLPPP
-173 HGAPGHPYDAGHAS
+173 GDAGNS
-187 AVGAVAPNAPELPS
+187 RGEAVGLGPHALP
-201 RTDARDSGSGP
+201 P
-212 VGDARLEAGTGRRP
+212 
-226 GTGAQSVGHAGR
+226 
-238 GPRADVRSGT
+238 
-248 DAGAGHSGGA
+248 GAGDGLTA
-258 ASGAGVGAGPGQG
+258 AG
-271 PGPGPGVGPGP
+271 PGPGAGP

-298 LTPFVPIGAAVL
+298 LTPFIPIGAAVL

-328 ELRQAFDAAASG
+328 ALRQAFDAAASG

-370 LRALLDGQKNLLHDV
+370 LRTLLDGQKNLLHDV

-443 APKQEFSIGELLDDI
+443 APRQDFSIGELLDDI
-458 LQDAKFEAAT
+458 LQDARFEAAS
-468 NGREVQ
+468 NGREVA
-474 FSSTADAQVNGQPE
+474 FTSTADAQLNGQPE

-578 ANRTGGGLCVELSL
+578 ANRAGGGLCVELSL
-592 PLTSG
+592 PLINA

>member
-1 VGRLFWKFFFSILL
+1 MGRLFWKFFFSILL
-15 AQVAATAAIG
+15 AQIAATAAIG
-25 GAVWLKARAV
+25 GAIWLKNRNEIA
-35 AEARPSDIETGPP
+35 ARPSDLETGPP
-48 AEMSIESAAATLA
+48 AEMAIESAAATLA
-61 FGGTG
+61 FGGTD

-79 VYAVG
+79 VFAVG

-97 NMLSEAQ
+97 GMLSEAQ
-104 KMLASPDPRGVRQVT
+104 KMLASADPRGVRQVT
-119 APDGQRY
+119 SHDGKRY

-133 RHQGGLDAPDSR
+133 RLQGGLDVPDSR
-145 TLLAGSGIP
+145 ALLAGSGIP
-154 GLDPRA
+154 GLDPRPHRHQD
-160 FRRQEARPPLPPP
+160 FRRPEPSARGAADAPLAPQPPAA
-173 HGAPGHPYDAGHAS
+173 APGAGQATQAPLAAPS
-187 AVGAVAPNAPELPS
+187 AGYAPDGVAPP
-201 RTDARDSGSGP
+201 
-212 VGDARLEAGTGRRP
+212 
-226 GTGAQSVGHAGR
+226 R
-238 GPRADVRSGT
+238 GPG
-248 DAGAGHSGGA
+248 
-258 ASGAGVGAGPGQG
+258 
-271 PGPGPGVGPGP
+271 
-282 EPGRGEP
+282 

-298 LTPFVPIGAAVL
+298 LTPFIPIAAAVL

-340 DLAPRFTAKPRAGGD
+340 DLAPRFNATPGAGGD

-406 PEKTAAS
+406 PDKTATS

-443 APKQEFSIGELLDDI
+443 APQQEFSIGELLDDI
-458 LQDAKFEAAT
+458 LQDAQFEAAS
-468 NGREVQ
+468 NGRQV
-474 FSSTADAQVNGQPE
+474 SATTTTDAQLKGQPE

-503 HSPAGGKVEVE
+503 HSPDGGKVEVE
-514 TALDAR
+514 SKLDGR
-520 FIRIRVMD
+520 YIRLRVAD
-528 NGPGVAQEDLGKI
+528 SGPGVAQEDLGRI
-541 FQPFYRSSNT
+541 FQPFFRSNHT

-565 QQVVQQHGGRIAA
+565 QQVVEQHGGRIAA
-578 ANRTGGGLCVELSL
+578 ANRSGGGLCVELSL
-592 PLTSG
+592 PVLSA

>member
-25 GAVWLKARAV
+25 GAVWLKARAA

-48 AEMSIESAAATLA
+48 AEMSIESAAATLS
-61 FGGTG
+61 FGGTD

-84 DDGKELLGRITSP
+84 DDGKELLGRIATPS
-97 NMLSEAQ
+97 MLSEAQ

-119 APDGQRY
+119 APNGQRY

-133 RHQGGLDAPDSR
+133 RHQGALEAPDSR

-160 FRRQEARPPLPPP
+160 FRRQESRRPAPPP
-173 HGAPGHPYDAGHAS
+173 PDRPASERAADPLHPEPPPGG
-187 AVGAVAPNAPELPS
+187 
-201 RTDARDSGSGP
+201 
-212 VGDARLEAGTGRRP
+212 EAGPRP
-226 GTGAQSVGHAGR
+226 G
-238 GPRADVRSGT
+238 
-248 DAGAGHSGGA
+248 AGAGPAPGMGP
-258 ASGAGVGAGPGQG
+258 GAGPGQ
-271 PGPGPGVGPGP
+271 
-282 EPGRGEP
+282 EPGRGAP

-298 LTPFVPIGAAVL
+298 LTPFIPIGAAVL

-328 ELRQAFDAAASG
+328 ALRQAFDAAASG
-340 DLAPRFTAKPRAGGD
+340 DLSPRFTTKPRAGGD
-355 ELTTLGRDFDRMTGR
+355 ELTTLGRDFDRMTSR
-370 LRALLDGQKNLLHDV
+370 LRSLLDGQKNLLHDV

-406 PEKTAAS
+406 PDKAAAS
-413 MERIERESVRMDKLV
+413 MARIERESVRMDKLV

-443 APKQEFSIGELLDDI
+443 APRQEFSIGELLDDI

-468 NGREVQ
+468 NGREVR
-474 FSSTADAQVNGQPE
+474 FSSTADAQLTGQPE

-503 HSPAGGKVEVE
+503 HSPAGGRIEVE
-514 TALDAR
+514 TALEAR

-528 NGPGVAQEDLGKI
+528 SGPGVAPEDLGKI

-565 QQVVQQHGGRIAA
+565 QQVMQQHGGRIAA
-578 ANRTGGGLCVELSL
+578 ANRSGGGLCVELSL
-592 PLTSG
+592 PLLGA